1 MPIAMPKLEGLCS
14 QREAR
19 WFYAWYASV
28 YEQLQPFF
36 TSDSMREAG
45 LDLAGVRGNVLDV
58 LDVGAGTGT
67 LSMQMVM
74 RGIEPRKLTL
84 LDQSDSMLKRARAK
98 HALSLST
105 FVLADATHSLP
116 LPSES
121 RDRVVS
127 SGVLYYFPD
136 PVGALREQMRICR
149 PGGIVLAMGSLQPKP
164 RFIRMLAE
172 TFNRFPSEE
181 QYKSWF
187 EEAGFVDIKAAHIS
201 NPWNAEQYALA
212 ICGTRPE
219 GIHIPKAGEEDAADV
234 PTGGDVRLFTRLF
247 TRQLRGLLTLPGN
260 VVRYALAMGAF
271 SLLAPLQVLN
281 ATMGM
286 RRMRR
291 MGGDNSGSGA

>member
-67 LSMQMVM
+67 LSMQMLM

-164 RFIRMLAE
+164 RFIPHTPLPH
-172 TFNRFPSEE
+172 TPIPPTPPTPQPHT
-181 QYKSWF
+181 QYPP
-187 EEAGFVDIKAAHIS
+187 I
-201 NPWNAEQYALA
+201 PYP
-212 ICGTRPE
+212 GTPVPHTPPRP
-219 GIHIPKAGEEDAADV
+219 PLTPLV
-234 PTGGDVRLFTRLF
+234 PPAYHPPYHPRLPPP
-247 TRQLRGLLTLPGN
+247 LP
-260 VVRYALAMGAF
+260 
-271 SLLAPLQVLN
+271 PP
-281 ATMGM
+281 
-286 RRMRR
+286 
-291 MGGDNSGSGA
+291 